1 MEAPS
6 RMSAHLGT
14 IIAKGKDKCIQNITS
29 SLRFSRWICKAHL
42 IVKIRGKIDQKKK
55 KKKKRRCMGTR
66 EFLGL
71 LDALKRMQKIIQ
83 ENAFE
88 FIQRI
93 SLSTFKTTGE
103 RIPRLKSAERNKGSI
118 YTFT

>member
-29 SLRFSRWICKAHL
+29 SLRFCRWICKAHL

-55 KKKKRRCMGTR
+55 KKRRCMGTR

-71 LDALKRMQKIIQ
+71 LDAFKRMQKIIP

-103 RIPRLKSAERNKGSI
+103 RIHRLKSAERNKGSI